1 MVIYVYREYISSLR
15 WWSVEKAIL
24 WPVMSEIKYVFL
36 QSPPIMQKF
45 KLWRH
50 SLVKCIDDVTV
61 KCIDDVAGV
70 EMAVKR
76 MIVTVDDRER
86 KTLQMDVTVIMKAE
100 CPYIVKFYG
109 ALFREGEV
117 RARVTWFG
125 TSHVIWHKSRDLAQ
139 CTWFTPHFIVGGVM
153 VSL

>member
-15 WWSVEKAIL
+15 WWSVEIAIL

-36 QSPPIMQKF
+36 HRAPSRFTTPIMQKF
-45 KLWRH
+45 N
-50 SLVKCIDDVTV
+50 SNVTV
-61 KCIDDVAGV
+61 KCIHDVAGV

-117 RARVTWFG
+117 RARVT
-125 TSHVIWHKSRDLAQ
+125 
-139 CTWFTPHFIVGGVM
+139 
-153 VSL
+153 